1 MAGPGNMLCTTC
13 YRDLGDSR
21 YDEATGTWLY
31 ECRECPGVD
40 GPLTL
45 EVPAGPPSDPLSD
58 PRSDAPAGTVPN
70 GAAGIVAELG
80 VHEHLRTALGRV
92 PGRWLEF
99 AVVEHLYAR
108 TDPSGYQTL
117 VERFGHAAITAE
129 ATNTASWMLA
139 RALWSLKRANEV
151 MVRGMSQGTGRWEY
165 LAPCN
170 AWSLPGLT
178 GNATLITWETFAE
191 QEGFSPASHPAIDW
205 RDTPN
210 AEPSVTEPSVTGPT
224 DPTQPQLA

>member
-1 MAGPGNMLCTTC
+1 MLCTSC

-21 YDEATGTWLY
+21 YDEATATWRY

-45 EVPAGPPSDPLSD
+45 DVPVDPDAAPSTAEA
-58 PRSDAPAGTVPN
+58 APGLVD
-70 GAAGIVAELG
+70 ELG
-80 VHEHLRTALGRV
+80 VHGTLRTALGRV
-92 PGRWLEF
+92 PGVWLEF

-117 VERFGHAAITAE
+117 VERYGHAAITPD

-139 RALWSLKRANEV
+139 RVLWSLKRSNDV
-151 MVRGMSQGTGRWEY
+151 MVKGMPHGTGRWEY
-165 LAPCN
+165 LVPCN

-178 GNATLITWETFAE
+178 GNATLLTWEAFAE

-205 RDTPN
+205 RDTPA
-210 AEPSVTEPSVTGPT
+210 AEPVVTEPPE
-224 DPTQPQLA
+224 PQPA